1 MPRAKS
7 HGMTTSRNK
16 MHIGAVV
23 AVAMLAAQS
32 LAAQGGAQQR
42 RAPVAAMSAVA
53 STDASGTTDAAGTTA
68 TLTLQLAGDLLKT
81 LAGKWRFEVRFAG
94 NFTGAP
100 DGSGTRVFAALFD
113 SLRLEWRETVD
124 SSSASAQGIIGFD
137 PDNGRFYSTAVYSS
151 GSGVELLTGT
161 LDMAEPFVAFNPIA
175 PASGNA
181 ARRGIESFTFRLID
195 QDHFTWSP
203 IDRSWRAVFTR
214 EP

>member
-1 MPRAKS
+1 MLTYRKE
-7 HGMTTSRNK
+7 
-16 MHIGAVV
+16 MHIVTIV
-23 AVAMLAAQS
+23 AVALFAAQS

-42 RAPVAAMSAVA
+42 RARAAAVSAA
-53 STDASGTTDAAGTTA
+53 PTDPAGTTS
-68 TLTLQLAGDLLKT
+68 TLTLRLAGDLMQT

-113 SLRLEWRETVD
+113 SLRLEWRETQD
-124 SSSASAQGIIGFD
+124 SSKISAQGIMGFD

-161 LDMAEPFVAFNPIA
+161 LDLAEPFVAFNPVA
-175 PASGNA
+175 PASGNT
-181 ARRGIESFTFRLID
+181 ARQGIESFTLRLID

-203 IDRSWRAVFTR
+203 VDRSWRAVFTR

>member
-7 HGMTTSRNK
+7 HSMTTSRNK

-23 AVAMLAAQS
+23 AVAMLAAHS

-42 RAPVAAMSAVA
+42 RAPVAAMSAAA
-53 STDASGTTDAAGTTA
+53 STDAAGTTA

>member
-81 LAGKWRFEVRFAG
+81 LAGTWRFEVRFAG

-113 SLRLEWRETVD
+113 SLRLQWRETVD
-124 SSSASAQGIIGFD
+124 SSSARAQGIMGLD
-137 PDNGRFYSTAVYSS
+137 PNNGRVYSTPVDNS
-151 GSGVELLTGT
+151 GPGVHLATAPV
-161 LDMAEPFVAFNPIA
+161 DIA
-175 PASGNA
+175 HPLHPVHPLPPALG
-181 ARRGIESFTFRLID
+181 
-195 QDHFTWSP
+195 
-203 IDRSWRAVFTR
+203 
-214 EP
+214 